1 MDIINVLRETQSAV
15 IPIGCI
21 LAGVLAGTLAEKIIF
36 SRLRK
41 ASAQTPWKSDDI
53 ITNALVGM
61 PVLWGTVAGAY
72 AAITSI
78 SMSQKLLHNLEKFL
92 LLIVIMSVTVVCARA
107 ASGFIKY
114 YAQEKQNLLPSASI
128 FTKITKLVIFIIG
141 ALIILQSIGI
151 SITPIITALGVG
163 GLAVSLALQDTLSNL
178 FSGLQITMSRQI
190 NPGDYVRLDTGEE
203 GYVTDITWRNTTI
216 RALPNNMVVVPNAK
230 LAGAIVTN
238 YYLPQQEMAV
248 LVQVGV
254 AYESDLKKV
263 ETVTI
268 ETGREVMQEVPGGV
282 PEFEPFIRYHTF
294 ADFSIN
300 FTVILRAREYVDQ
313 YLIKHE
319 FVKRLHQRYNREGI
333 TIPFPIRTVHLP
345 GSPALPK

>member
-1 MDIINVLRETQSAV
+1 MKAEEPAFAFHAVERRVPPHSFCYARQSTHDERDEAASDV
-15 IPIGCI
+15 DVRPRDTS
-21 LAGVLAGTLAEKIIF
+21 TL
-36 SRLRK
+36 
-41 ASAQTPWKSDDI
+41 SARAFYPMTLPL
-53 ITNALVGM
+53 TVG
-61 PVLWGTVAGAY
+61 PGSISI
-72 AAITSI
+72 AITLGDPCGI
-78 SMSQKLLHNLEKFL
+78 GPE
-92 LLIVIMSVTVVCARA
+92 VVV
-107 ASGFIKY
+107 K
-114 YAQEKQNLLPSASI
+114 
-128 FTKITKLVIFIIG
+128 
-141 ALIILQSIGI
+141 
-151 SITPIITALGVG
+151 
-163 GLAVSLALQDTLSNL
+163 SLALQDTLSNL